1 MDCIKFKNKK
11 DCQTDET
18 CKWVEGSKRS
28 FCRTKK
34 NNKKVT
40 PKPSNKKLHLSNEKK
55 ITPPSSNELVVSSS
69 RKEKQGSIII
79 SLRSFIP
86 RTSLYDPN
94 MDLLRNFFEKNL
106 TSLPYENKIETHKKT
121 VFPTEWLERQMEY
134 ILKLSPENKVRM
146 LGYTYKGDEIVNS
159 YILGNFSPKI
169 IISEE
174 ELSNYRTMRL
184 HPLVMD
190 MFEHIR
196 LYDDF
201 GHWKAAY
208 FESPNTDDNN
218 LNFFFKIIR
227 NTNFQSAYRT
237 VLEVMCRER
246 DNIKKSVWNKVVESY
261 IKNMTKILNGAPV
274 CESELFVYRGVK
286 KIDYMNIKT
295 PDEIYEQNL
304 FMSTSIDPKVAK
316 KFTDVE
322 KNCCLMEL
330 VIQPKTA
337 GLLMPPL
344 SYFEDEMEILFAPGK
359 KLRLIK
365 EGKYEYLLSD

>member
-1 MDCIKFKNKK
+1 
-11 DCQTDET
+11 
-18 CKWVEGSKRS
+18 
-28 FCRTKK
+28 
-34 NNKKVT
+34 
-40 PKPSNKKLHLSNEKK
+40 
-55 ITPPSSNELVVSSS
+55 
-69 RKEKQGSIII
+69 
-79 SLRSFIP
+79 
-86 RTSLYDPN
+86 
-94 MDLLRNFFEKNL
+94 
-106 TSLPYENKIETHKKT
+106 
-121 VFPTEWLERQMEY
+121 
-134 ILKLSPENKVRM
+134 
-146 LGYTYKGDEIVNS
+146 
-159 YILGNFSPKI
+159 
-169 IISEE
+169 
-174 ELSNYRTMRL
+174 
-184 HPLVMD
+184 
-190 MFEHIR
+190 
-196 LYDDF
+196 
-201 GHWKAAY
+201 
-208 FESPNTDDNN
+208 